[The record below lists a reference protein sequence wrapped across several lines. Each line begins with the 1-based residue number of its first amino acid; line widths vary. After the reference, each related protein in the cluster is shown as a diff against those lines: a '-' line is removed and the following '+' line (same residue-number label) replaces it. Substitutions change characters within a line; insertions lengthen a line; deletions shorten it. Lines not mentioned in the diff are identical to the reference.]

1 MALIPTIPNSI
12 RSVFEEN
19 PEFMELSDTEK
30 QSIILDYFDEHIAS
44 DDFKAL
50 PVKKQNK
57 IKREFLFER
66 EGFSESYWPDIKE
79 GLRGVGRTSLRG
91 VSDVVAGSG
100 AIKEPEAA
108 TFEDLTDSQNI
119 DASRKIKAYMAEG
132 LSQEESKVRAV
143 REVYSEGLQKR
154 DEVSEYLREL
164 SEFESLSQRQIP
176 QVLGPFFFQ

>member
-57 IKREFLFER
+57 IKREFLFR
-66 EGFSESYWPDIKE
+66 I
-79 GLRGVGRTSLRG
+79 
-91 VSDVVAGSG
+91 
-100 AIKEPEAA
+100 
-108 TFEDLTDSQNI
+108 
-119 DASRKIKAYMAEG
+119 
-132 LSQEESKVRAV
+132 
-143 REVYSEGLQKR
+143 
-154 DEVSEYLREL
+154 
-164 SEFESLSQRQIP
+164 
-176 QVLGPFFFQ
+176 VLA